1 MRERLDRIAGVR
13 EMPRR
18 ARGTGSASARVLF
31 GDCASHGSLT
41 EVVGNDPVLQMKALR
56 RTLVSAWPIK
66 IMSV

>member
-31 GDCASHGSLT
+31 GDCALHGSLI
-41 EVVGNDPVLQMKALR
+41 EVVGNAPVLRMKALR
-56 RTLVSAWPIK
+56 RAWSLHDHIK